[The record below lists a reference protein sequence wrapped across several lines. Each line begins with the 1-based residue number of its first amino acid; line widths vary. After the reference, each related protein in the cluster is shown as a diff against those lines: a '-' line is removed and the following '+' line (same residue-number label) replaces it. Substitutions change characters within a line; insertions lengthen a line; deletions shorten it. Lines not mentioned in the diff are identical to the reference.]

1 MVPSEGRLILVSTA
15 PTRLG
20 LDLAGRKE
28 QMSDTLHPY
37 EKRVNMSDCQACG
50 HPLINHGDFPEDPC
64 DCCSGRIWEK
74 AQPNLHKI
82 HEPGPKGRRD
92 GRILPKFRQIP
103 DFPDYMINRQGCVKH
118 IPTGKYCLFL
128 RLTSSGGA
136 IISLQ
141 QNGRA
146 KNITVQELILKTFP
160 AKIEAPYKENN

>member
-28 QMSDTLHPY
+28 QMSNSHH
-37 EKRVNMSDCQACG
+37 EWSGSMSDCKACN
-50 HPLINHGDFPEDPC
+50 HPLIDHGDFPEDPC
-64 DCCSGRIWEK
+64 DCCSGRIWS
-74 AQPNLHKI
+74 KI
-82 HEPGPKGRRD
+82 NQKPSDHVLPEPGPKGRRD

-118 IPTGKYCLFL
+118 IATGKYCLFL

-136 IISLQ
+136 MISLQ

-146 KNITVQELILKTFP
+146 RNITIQELLVKTFP
-160 AKIEAPYKENN
+160 ARIEKENIE